1 MRTGDGVQRKIQHF
15 RDAAPKRFLGRASSG
30 SSVALIVGQF
40 ASTLVVVPLIA
51 VAASYSN
58 LFMVFGGVAFA
69 LALPYLFGVLQEKY
83 GRTSVSPL
91 CVRQDS

>member
-1 MRTGDGVQRKIQHF
+1 MPTILTGI
-15 RDAAPKRFLGRASSG
+15 AALTPKRFLGRASGG

-69 LALPYLFGVLQEKY
+69 LTLPFFF
-83 GRTSVSPL
+83 
-91 CVRQDS
+91 